1 MRHAETRVSAQEA
14 AAREGAGMARYA
26 VLRIAKVKTMGHVAG
41 LGLHVER
48 ERETRNADEER
59 RAHNERLAGTGDWCA
74 DVERRL
80 ADAPTMS
87 LIAKTFQA
95 THCFDHIAFPLQL

>member
-1 MRHAETRVSAQEA
+1 MT
-14 AAREGAGMARYA
+14 RYA

-59 RAHNERLAGTGDWCA
+59 RAPS
-74 DVERRL
+74 RR
-80 ADAPTMS
+80 
-87 LIAKTFQA
+87 Q
-95 THCFDHIAFPLQL
+95 